1 MEGKKTL
8 HILWTNADLEVARL
22 MVMMYAT
29 NSMLHR
35 LWDEVSVI
43 LWGPTVRLVAEN
55 VIIQDL
61 LQTATQAGVK
71 FSACTSCAHQLGVAE
86 KLEALGIEV
95 IPWVKPFT
103 ELLQNNERILTI

>member
-1 MEGKKTL
+1 M
-8 HILWTNADLEVARL
+8 

-35 LWDEVSVI
+35 LWEEVTVI

-55 VIIQDL
+55 EFIQDSMR
-61 LQTATQAGVK
+61 TAMQAGVK
-71 FSACTSCAHQLGVAE
+71 FSACISCANQFGVVE

-95 IPWVKPFT
+95 IPWVQPLT
-103 ELLQNNERILTI
+103 EILQSRGQLLTV